1 MATDV
6 SGPDSNVP
14 LTNTLCQFSAMLSN
28 RHYRV
33 ASNYDS
39 ETENGIWGK
48 AWSKPVMVLMELSD
62 GVTTKLYET

>member
-1 MATDV
+1 MQWKTTVIHVGDKKLSHSAMATDV

-39 ETENGIWGK
+39 ETENGI
-48 AWSKPVMVLMELSD
+48 
-62 GVTTKLYET
+62 